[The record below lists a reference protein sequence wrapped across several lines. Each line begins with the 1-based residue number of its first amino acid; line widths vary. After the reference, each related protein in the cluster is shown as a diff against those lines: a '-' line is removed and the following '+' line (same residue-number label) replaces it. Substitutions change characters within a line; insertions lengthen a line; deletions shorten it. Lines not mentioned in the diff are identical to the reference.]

1 MAFQL
6 LLRFPGVTQTG
17 CRAASVRGRGC
28 KLLIP
33 NAFVKSPRPS
43 RAFRTT
49 AGFLSVDFRFVD
61 NVM

>member
-6 LLRFPGVTQTG
+6 LLRFPGHTNRVPRGVCAVSWLQTVDSE
-17 CRAASVRGRGC
+17 CLREEP
-28 KLLIP
+28 L
-33 NAFVKSPRPS
+33 PS

>member
-33 NAFVKSPRPS
+33 NAFVKSPGRRGRS
-43 RAFRTT
+43 ALRLASFRLTSDSST
-49 AGFLSVDFRFVD
+49 
-61 NVM
+61 M